1 MRADRLERVPWP
13 AVVTFSAV
21 ALALAWLVAIPV
33 WIVPQE
39 RPGYDALFGAIAAA
53 MMFTPLVAVLIVMF
67 VMKVPASE
75 RLRFLGMWPLRP
87 AKRVVWLTVLG
98 LFAPIVL
105 VGAMLVLGSLFGW
118 LELDLENFSGF
129 AAELNAQL
137 QPLGMDASAIGLPS
151 IEVLVLMQLVF
162 IPIGAVFNCLFAFGE
177 EVGWRG
183 WLLPALRPLGVWP
196 ALLISGALWGLW
208 HAPLIL
214 LGYNFNRTDWFG
226 VLLMVAGCIAWGVF
240 FGWLRMRSAS
250 VWPAV
255 IAHGALNASGGMFL
269 LLGAAGDSPDLA
281 LAGPLGLASWIVL
294 AVVALGLALMG
305 QFKVEPELSSARRE
319 TETLAHTNAQNE

>member
-105 VGAMLVLGSLFGW
+105 VGATLVLGSLFGW

-137 QPLGMDASAIGLPS
+137 QPLGMDVSVIGLPS
-151 IEVLVLMQLVF
+151 LEVLVLMQLAF
-162 IPIGAVFNCLFAFGE
+162 IPVGAVFNCLFAFGE

-183 WLLPALRPLGVWP
+183 WLLPALRPLGAWP
-196 ALLISGALWGLW
+196 ALLLSGALWGLW

-226 VLLMVAGCIAWGVF
+226 VFLMVAGCIAWGVF

-269 LLGAAGDSPDLA
+269 LLGAAGDSPDFA

-305 QFKVEPELSSARRE
+305 QFKVEPELSSAKRE
-319 TETLAHTNAQNE
+319 TENLEHTNAQNE